1 MTLFS
6 SSDEAHTIKNR
17 GTKSAKA
24 CFELEGNHRL
34 CLTGTPMYVP
44 YFAGPPRLAEFCYS
58 QNKVDEFFSLVHFLR
73 VKPLNDWGVFKSQI
87 ADPLKKGRVKA
98 PMKRLHVL
106 LAFRTLQAISHTQFL
121 FCRPFCGLSCCEGQ
135 KTTPSMG
142 SR

>member
-106 LAFRTLQAISHTQFL
+106 LAFSY
-121 FCRPFCGLSCCEGQ
+121 P
-135 KTTPSMG
+135 PSDLTR
-142 SR
+142 SFPVL